1 MTELLMR
8 RCLAVLL
15 LALPVLAQA
24 KENSGAVPIYGY
36 EIVRSY
42 PHDPNAYTQGL
53 FFRQGFLYES
63 TGLEG
68 RSSVRKVRL
77 ETGEVLQGINLPAEV
92 FGEGIVDWGDQ
103 VIGITWKN
111 QLGYVLK
118 LDGFAFVKRFSYA
131 GEGWGL
137 TRNNLEIIQ
146 SDGTAEL
153 RFVDP
158 QTLQEKR
165 RLKVTAD
172 GRPVDQ
178 LNELEWVDGEIY
190 ANVWQ
195 TDKIARIDPKTG
207 KVLGWIDLAG
217 LLPKAERAASNAD
230 VLNGIAYDPVTKRLF
245 VTGKLWPKL
254 YQIKLVSKRPSS
266 SK

>member
-1 MTELLMR
+1 MTERFPR
-8 RCLAVLL
+8 RLALAALALCPL
-15 LALPVLAQA
+15 LAAAAQGGGLPV
-24 KENSGAVPIYGY
+24 YGY
-36 EIVRSY
+36 EVQRSY

-77 ETGEVLQGINLPAEV
+77 ETGEVIEGVKLPAEV

-103 VIGITWKN
+103 LIGITWKN

-118 LDGFAFVKRFSYA
+118 LDGFGFVRRFGYA

-153 RFVDP
+153 RFLDP

-165 RLKVTAD
+165 RLKVSAE
-172 GRPVDQ
+172 GRPVDM

-190 ANVWQ
+190 ANIWQ
-195 TDKIARIDPKTG
+195 TDRIARIDPKTG
-207 KVLGWIDLAG
+207 KVVGWIDLSG
-217 LLPKAERAASNAD
+217 LLAPADRVPGHTD
-230 VLNGIAYDPVTKRLF
+230 VLNGIAYDPLTKRLF

-254 YQIKLVSKRPSS
+254 FQIKLVKKPAR
-266 SK
+266 